1 MIWDYHQAKG
11 AAMTVSGFL
20 AVLRRRWLVV
30 ALVLMCTV
38 VALALVHKR
47 PIDYQ
52 ACASVALITPKT
64 SDFPN
69 VYDNTQASLVATTGL
84 VTEKVMSPAT
94 QRQLAAQGMTASY
107 DAEVLNTGTDA
118 SPTFTEPL
126 TTVCSTSYN
135 AAVAGN
141 TTDAVVASFGEILR
155 TVQAD
160 AKVSPRDFITAKV
173 IVPSTPLAIL
183 GRPSQ
188 ALLGVGL
195 IGLTLA
201 ISLAMWTDT
210 FMRRRSQRFQVLLAQ
225 AAPRLGRVS
234 RPRWDETAQDSEDG
248 LSDFRHSM

>member
-1 MIWDYHQAKG
+1 
-11 AAMTVSGFL
+11 MTVSGFI

-52 ACASVALITPKT
+52 ACASVALIAPKT
-64 SDFPN
+64 PDFPN
-69 VYDNTQASLVATTGL
+69 VYDNTQESLVATTGL
-84 VTEKVMSPAT
+84 VTEKVMSAAT

-118 SPTFTEPL
+118 SPAFSEPL

-135 AAVAGN
+135 SAVAGN
-141 TTDAVVASFGEILR
+141 TTDGVVDSFGGILY
-155 TVQAD
+155 TIQFD
-160 AKVSPRDFITAKV
+160 AKVSPQDFITYKV
-173 IVPSTPLAIL
+173 IVPDASLPIL
-183 GRPSQ
+183 GRPAQ
-188 ALLGVGL
+188 ALIGVAL

-210 FMRRRSQRFQVLLAQ
+210 VMQRRSRRYQALLAQ

-234 RPRWDETAQDSEDG
+234 RPRWDEAARTGADG
-248 LSDFRHSM
+248 LSDFRR

>member
-1 MIWDYHQAKG
+1 
-11 AAMTVSGFL
+11 MTVSGFII
-20 AVLRRRWLVV
+20 VLRRRWLVV

-52 ACASVALITPKT
+52 ACASVALIAPKT
-64 SDFPN
+64 PDFPN
-69 VYDNTQASLVATTGL
+69 VYDNTQESLVATTGL
-84 VTEKVMSPAT
+84 VTEKVMSAAT
-94 QRQLAAQGMTASY
+94 ERQLAAQGMTASY

-135 AAVAGN
+135 AIVAGN
-141 TTDAVVASFGEILR
+141 TTDGVVASFGSALHAIQ
-155 TVQAD
+155 VD
-160 AKVSPRDFITAKV
+160 AKVSPRDFVTDRL
-173 IVPSTPLAIL
+173 IVPTASLPIL

-188 ALLGVGL
+188 ALIGVAL

-210 FMRRRSQRFQVLLAQ
+210 VIQRRSRRYQALLAR

-234 RPRWDETAQDSEDG
+234 RLRWDEVAHPSADG
-248 LSDFRHSM
+248 RSDFWR